1 MNHSLPIGGVA
12 VVILVIFLHLPMEK
26 QDLKTKL
33 KRVDYA
39 GTYDDGV
46 VWGMH
51 GCILTWQCEKGNFLV
66 LAAATLL
73 LLAMNFGGQ
82 TFPWKSAAVIV
93 CTTIIFIMISRLLIG
108 M

>member
-39 GTYDDGV
+39 GTYDDEMCGV
-46 VWGMH
+46 CMVVF
-51 GCILTWQCEKGNFLV
+51 LLGN
-66 LAAATLL
+66 AKKA
-73 LLAMNFGGQ
+73 
-82 TFPWKSAAVIV
+82 
-93 CTTIIFIMISRLLIG
+93 IFWSWRPPLYSYWP
-108 M
+108 